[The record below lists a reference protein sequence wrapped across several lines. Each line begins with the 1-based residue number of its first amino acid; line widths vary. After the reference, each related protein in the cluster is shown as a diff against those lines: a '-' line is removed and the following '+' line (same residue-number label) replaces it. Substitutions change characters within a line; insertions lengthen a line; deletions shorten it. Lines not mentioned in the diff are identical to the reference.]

1 MDSRKIVFQETAV
14 VAIGEIIGIAAMFG
28 IFALLGRFDT
38 AVLLGG
44 LVGGVLSILNFLFMA
59 IGASLAAD
67 KAQAQDVKGGKSLLQ
82 TSMMLRYVVLFVVL
96 FACAKSG
103 LFNVIALV
111 VPLIFVR
118 PTITVAEF
126 FRKKEEPKE

>member
-14 VAIGEIIGIAAMFG
+14 VAVGQVIGIAAMFG
-28 IFALLGRFDT
+28 IFALLGQFDST
-38 AVLLGG
+38 VLLGG
-44 LVGGVLSILNFLFMA
+44 IVGGVLSILNFLFMA

-67 KAQAQDVKGGKSLLQ
+67 KAQAQDVKGGKGLLQ
-82 TSMMLRYVVLFVVL
+82 TSMLLRYLVLFVVL

-103 LFNVIALV
+103 LFHAVAMV

-118 PTITVAEF
+118 PTITIAEF
-126 FRKKEEPKE
+126 FRKKEEPKV